1 MSVTHWEPLMGM
13 NRLEREMDQLFR
25 AVSRR
30 SPSFSRSKYPPL
42 NLSEDDENFYVEAEL
57 PGLAI
62 DDLEVQV
69 SEGNQLSISGER
81 KRPEPE
87 QASWHRQ
94 ERAYGEF
101 QRTVALP
108 ADVNP
113 DNVSATFSDGVLTI
127 SLAKAEEAKPR
138 KVVIKAD

>member
-30 SPSFSRSKYPPL
+30 SPSFSRSNYPPL

-69 SEGNQLSISGER
+69 AEGNQLSISGER

-87 QASWHRQ
+87 EASWHRQ

-108 ADVNP
+108 RTLIQTRFQRRFP
-113 DNVSATFSDGVLTI
+113 MGC
-127 SLAKAEEAKPR
+127 
-138 KVVIKAD
+138 